1 MNIAIL
7 GATSQIAKDFI
18 LSISEHTKYFL
29 TLFARRPE
37 AVNEW
42 LEMVKGPHA
51 YTILDF
57 DSFKESLNYDV
68 VINFVGVG
76 DPAQALEMGYSIF
89 DTTLKFDELV
99 ISYLKNHPQC
109 RYIFISSGAAYGSNF
124 NKCATEKTFAQIP
137 INNFQT
143 QDWYGLAK
151 LYAECR
157 HRALRHFS
165 IVDIRIFNYFSH
177 TQNIDARYL
186 IADIIRAIKNKT
198 VLQTSAENIVR
209 DFISPIDFFN
219 LIYSILNAPPTNEVV
234 DCYSKSPVDKFTLL
248 EAMCKRYSLRYD
260 FIKSESLINA
270 TGVKPCYYSLNRR
283 AETFGYTP
291 IGTSLENLEKEFDLI
306 LSCS

>member
-18 LSISEHTKYFL
+18 LSNSEHAKYSL

-42 LEMVKGPHA
+42 LELVRGSHA
-51 YTILDF
+51 YTIHDF
-57 DSFKESLNYDV
+57 DLFTESLNFDV
-68 VINFVGVG
+68 VMNFVGVG
-76 DPAQALEMGYSIF
+76 DPAQALEMGCSIF

-99 ISYLKNHPQC
+99 LNYLKNHPQC

-124 NKCATEKTFAQIP
+124 NECATEKTFAQIP
-137 INNFQT
+137 INNFQS

-157 HRALRHFS
+157 HRALCHFS
-165 IVDIRIFNYFSH
+165 IVDVRIFNYFSH

-209 DFISPIDFFN
+209 DFISPMDFFN
-219 LIYSILNAPPTNEVV
+219 LINSILNAPPTNEVV

-260 FIKSESLINA
+260 FIKGASLINA
-270 TGVKPCYYSLNRR
+270 TGVKPRYYSLNRR

-291 IGTSLENLEKEFDLI
+291 MGTSLENLEKEFDLI